1 MIADPLGL
9 FDCCGVSDGAACAIV
24 TTPEIA
30 RSLGIDNPVTVK
42 AIQLSASNGW
52 EMGYGEWDGAS
63 VRNTQVAAKRAY
75 AEAGI
80 ADPRAEISL
89 TEVHDCFSVTELVTM
104 EDLGLSDSGRAIRSE
119 EHTSELQSL
128 MRISY

>member
-1 MIADPLGL
+1 MAHGSWKSQQNGALHGKAHLRKAVEMETILKAPMIADPLGL

-30 RSLGIDNPVTVK
+30 KSLGIDNPVTVT

-63 VRNTQVAAKRAY
+63 VRHTQVAPKRASATAGTPHPRTEQTQ
-75 AEAGI
+75 AE
-80 ADPRAEISL
+80 
-89 TEVHDCFSVTELVTM
+89 
-104 EDLGLSDSGRAIRSE
+104 
-119 EHTSELQSL
+119 
-128 MRISY
+128 

>member
-63 VRNTQVAAKRAY
+63 VRNTQVAARRAY
-75 AEAGI
+75 AEAGLS
-80 ADPRAEISL
+80 DPRTDLSL
-89 TEVHDCFSVTELVTM
+89 TEVPDCFSITQLVTM
-104 EDLGLSDSGRAIRSE
+104 AAPGLSHQIGR
-119 EHTSELQSL
+119 QSCRERGGQS
-128 MRISY
+128 M

>member
-42 AIQLSASNGW
+42 AIQLSASTGW

-63 VRNTQVAAKRAY
+63 VRNTQVAPRRAY
-75 AEAGI
+75 AA
-80 ADPRAEISL
+80 A
-89 TEVHDCFSVTELVTM
+89 
-104 EDLGLSDSGRAIRSE
+104 GLSDPRTVLSM
-119 EHTSELQSL
+119 TKLQDRKL
-128 MRISY
+128 VE

>member
-1 MIADPLGL
+1 MEDVSWKSHANGALHAKAHLRKAVEIETILQAPMIADPLGL

-52 EMGYGEWDGAS
+52 GMGYGERDGAP
-63 VRNTQVAAKRAY
+63 VRNTQVAASRAY
-75 AEAGI
+75 AGA
-80 ADPRAEISL
+80 A
-89 TEVHDCFSVTELVTM
+89 
-104 EDLGLSDSGRAIRSE
+104 LSALRTQLLLPD
-119 EHTSELQSL
+119 T
-128 MRISY
+128 